1 MLRKHRLKEA
11 VEWMQITNSFVSL
24 DKVFAAAPSVPFG
37 HSSASLRRVAMSPPP
52 PFSANSM
59 GGADA
64 AAVQRPGSAM
74 L

>member
-11 VEWMQITNSFVSL
+11 VEWMQINNAFVSL
-24 DKVFAAAPSVPFG
+24 DKVFAASPSLPSG
-37 HSSASLRRVAMSPPP
+37 HSSTSLRRMARSPPP
-52 PFSANSM
+52 PFSANTM
-59 GGADA
+59 GAADA